1 MADTMSETVRTTC
14 PYCGVGCGVI
24 AERRDASGEWAVR
37 GDPEHPANF
46 GRLCVKGASLA
57 ETIGLD
63 GRLLHPEI
71 GGERVDWEP
80 ALDLVAQRFSAAIA
94 EHGPDSVAF
103 YVSGQL
109 LTEDYYAANK
119 LMKGFIGSANID
131 TNSRLCMSSTVAGH
145 MRAFGADTV
154 PGCYEDLDLA
164 DLVVLVGSNTAWCH
178 PVAFQRLLAA
188 KTKRPDIRIVVI
200 DPRRT
205 ATAECADL
213 HLAIRPGSDAVLFN
227 GLLAHLRGEETEVDV
242 GVPPEKIVSFF
253 SWFADTEKTV
263 TVWSQGINQSSSG
276 TDKVDAIINCHLHT
290 GRIGR
295 PGMGPFSLT
304 GQPNAMGG
312 REVGGLANM
321 LAAHMGFDEADVDRV
336 GRFWNSARVAAKPGL
351 KAVDLFRAVAD
362 GKIKALWVMATN
374 PAVSLPEADCV
385 RAAMAACPF
394 VVISE
399 CEADTDSAQ
408 FAHVRLPAL
417 AWGEK
422 VGTVTNSERR
432 ISRQRPFLPAPA
444 EARGD
449 WWIIAQVA
457 RHMGFGEAFAWADTG
472 AIFDEFCR
480 LTAFENQGGRDL
492 DLSGLVGADYEAM
505 EPIQWPVRA
514 PGQGTARLFADGRF
528 YHPDGKAR
536 LLDIEPRPPVRAT
549 DKAFPL
555 LLNTGRMR
563 DQWHTMTRT
572 GRSARLAAHAPE
584 PLLFVNPRDALR
596 FGLADGG
603 LARVSGRRA
612 SVILRVCLDSGQ
624 RPGEVFAPIHW
635 NDRTASGAV
644 VGGLIDAVTDPVSG
658 QPELKQAPVMVEKL
672 TAAWHGVLLSRNPVE
687 LPRSFYWAKAAG
699 RAHSIWR
706 LAGEAGEDW
715 PAAAKQWLGTNGEW
729 IEFLDP
735 NRGHYRGARLVDG
748 RLDAVL
754 FVFPWAT
761 DFSPDWVATAFGH
774 SAIDGGERATLV
786 AGAPPGG
793 DRGRDK
799 TVCACFNVGLAAI
812 RAAIH
817 EHRLSNA
824 AEVGAMLKAGTN
836 CGSCVP
842 EIRAILAETVP
853 KVA

>member
-1 MADTMSETVRTTC
+1 MAEIIRTTC

-24 AERRDASGEWAVR
+24 AARLDDSEDWVVR

-46 GRLCVKGASLA
+46 GKLCVKGSALA
-57 ETIGLD
+57 GTIGLE
-63 GRLLHPEI
+63 GRLLRPEI
-71 GGERVDWEP
+71 DGKQTPWEP
-80 ALDLVAQRFSAAIA
+80 ALDLVAERFAATIA
-94 EHGPDSVAF
+94 EHGPDAVAF

-109 LTEDYYAANK
+109 LTEDYYVANK

-145 MRAFGADTV
+145 VRAFGSDTV
-154 PGCYEDLDLA
+154 PGCYEDLELA
-164 DLVVLVGSNTAWCH
+164 DMVVLVGSNTAWCH
-178 PVAFQRLLAA
+178 PVVFQRILAA
-188 KTKRPDIRIVVI
+188 KTRRPEMKIVVV

-227 GLLAHLRGEETEVDV
+227 GLLAHLKGEEAEVEV
-242 GVPPEKIVSFF
+242 GVPAEQIVTFF
-253 SWFADTEKTV
+253 SWFAETEKVV

-276 TDKVDAIINCHLHT
+276 TDKVDAIINCHLVT
-290 GRIGR
+290 NRIGR

-321 LAAHMGFDEADVDRV
+321 LAAHMGFDEANVERV
-336 GRFWNSARVAAKPGL
+336 GRFWNAGRMATRPGL
-351 KAVDLFRAVAD
+351 KAVDLFNAVAA

-374 PAVSLPEADCV
+374 PAVSMPEADLV
-385 RAAMAACPF
+385 RAALETCPF
-394 VVISE
+394 VVVSE
-399 CEADTDSAQ
+399 CEAVTDSTLA
-408 FAHVRLPAL
+408 AHVRLPAL

-422 VGTVTNSERR
+422 EGCVTNSERR
-432 ISRQRPFLPAPA
+432 ITRQRPFLPAPG

-449 WWIIAQVA
+449 WWIISEVA
-457 RHMGFGEAFAWADTG
+457 KRMGFGAAFDYAG
-472 AIFDEFCR
+472 PGPIFDEFCR
-480 LTAFENQGGRDL
+480 LTAFENGGSRDL
-492 DLSGLVGADYEAM
+492 DLSGLVGAEYQEIA
-505 EPIQWPVRA
+505 PIQWPVRA

-528 YHPDGKAR
+528 YHSDGKAR
-536 LLDIEPRPPVRAT
+536 QVGVTPVPPARRP
-549 DKAFPL
+549 DEAFPL
-555 LLNTGRMR
+555 ILNTGRMR

-572 GRSARLAAHAPE
+572 GRSPLLAAHAPE
-584 PLLFVNPRDALR
+584 PVLAVHPRDGLR

-612 SVILRVCLDSGQ
+612 SVVLRVALDSAQ
-624 RPGEVFAPIHW
+624 KPGEVFAPIHW
-635 NDRTASGAV
+635 NDRNASSAV
-644 VGGLIDAVTDPVSG
+644 VGRLIDAATDPFSG
-658 QPELKQAPVMVEKL
+658 QPELKQAPVMVEPL
-672 TAAWHGVLLSRNPVE
+672 APSWHGVLLSRHDLE

-699 RAHSIWR
+699 NQHSIWR
-706 LAGEAGEDW
+706 LAGEGGQDW
-715 PAAAKQWLGTNGEW
+715 PATAKQWLGEQGEW

-735 NRGHYRGARLVDG
+735 NRGHYRGARLVNG
-748 RLDAVL
+748 RLDSVL

-761 DFSPDWVATAFGH
+761 DFSPDWVASAFGRA
-774 SAIDGGERATLV
+774 AIDGGERATLV

-799 TVCACFNVGLAAI
+799 TVCACFSVGLSAI
-812 RAAIH
+812 RSAIDT
-817 EHRLSNA
+817 HRLSSV

-842 EIRAILAETVP
+842 EIRAILGERAAR
-853 KVA
+853 VA